1 MANLIVVVTSTMTVF
16 GLPTVTFVMIVATVL
31 AGSAGMIHYLIVHK
45 FLGKEFSDPQTGSV
59 E

>member
-1 MANLIVVVTSTMTVF
+1 MVTSIMPVF

-45 FLGKEFSDPQTGSV
+45 LLGKEFSDSQTGSG